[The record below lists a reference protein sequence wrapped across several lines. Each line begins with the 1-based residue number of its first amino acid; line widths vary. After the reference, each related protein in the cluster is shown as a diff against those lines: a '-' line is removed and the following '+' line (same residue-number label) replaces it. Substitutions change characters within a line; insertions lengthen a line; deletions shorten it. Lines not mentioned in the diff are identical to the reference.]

1 MIRNRTQKRHS
12 SSMGKWPRW
21 AQHPSKD
28 IPESTNARL
37 TLHLRLLFLCNSGTF
52 HHRPKT
58 LSKKTP
64 KTRKGPCCQQSSRNQ
79 PPRGLFF
86 YTRAAQLGCIITQC
100 VQYVTAPWPS
110 FALGCDKTL
119 RDDFSKVR
127 RKLLKQKE
135 VPLNL
140 ATSYLSYNF
149 LTDGSTNQLL
159 SAVYSTVSK
168 LTR

>member
-1 MIRNRTQKRHS
+1 MIRNRIQKRHS

-28 IPESTNARL
+28 IPESTKAGL
-37 TLHLRLLFLCNSGTF
+37 TLHLHLLFLCNSSTL

-58 LSKKTP
+58 LPKKTH
-64 KTRKGPCCQQSSRNQ
+64 KTRKGPCCQQPSQSATSR
-79 PPRGLFF
+79 FIF
-86 YTRAAQLGCIITQC
+86 HTWAAQPGCIITQC

-127 RKLLKQKE
+127 WKLLKQKE

-149 LTDGSTNQLL
+149 LTDRSTNQLL
-159 SAVYSTVSK
+159 SAVYSTVSR